1 MRFSLSLSLLGEKN
15 GDEESLMISRGWLT
29 AEKRFFFLLSSFSR
43 QTELCSPQH
52 SSSSWAIHKYLDT
65 QENVSM
71 GWRIGRSFDL
81 NVMEYFSFLSWS
93 GVSVLFYS
101 LSLSLVYYILPLLSL
116 WRLFVGFVWLW
127 CGPYVGCVCVC
138 VCTHQHKGK
147 ERRKRKQMRGGSIQH
162 VMKSAG
168 CALPA
173 SQLKM
178 NLDLWIWTSSS
189 SPSESC
195 CSDRKQQQKKKKKKT
210 DGA

>member
-1 MRFSLSLSLLGEKN
+1 
-15 GDEESLMISRGWLT
+15 
-29 AEKRFFFLLSSFSR
+29 
-43 QTELCSPQH
+43 
-52 SSSSWAIHKYLDT
+52 
-65 QENVSM
+65 M

-101 LSLSLVYYILPLLSL
+101 LSLSCILYTTSSISL
-116 WRLFVGFVWLW
+116 ASIRWFRVALMWSICWL
-127 CGPYVGCVCVC
+127 CVC

-178 NLDLWIWTSSS
+178 NLDLWI
-189 SPSESC
+189 
-195 CSDRKQQQKKKKKKT
+195 
-210 DGA
+210 